1 MSHAF
6 EKARAQ
12 ICRLHGAAVVLTF
25 SALLR
30 RQTPAH
36 SRGFLSSHQ
45 DITRLHRRS
54 CVSINTIFRCDI
66 QPRGTTVSRAGDCTK
81 NSGQPAL
88 GRPMASSEPGRSSGH
103 GEETTQP
110 PEGMYWVQMQ
120 GLWALRP
127 IVDLDYNRVRANAS
141 QPTERAVGSTL
152 AQQRVSLSD
161 ADRQW
166 LSQSAGAACSA
177 AALTEA
183 SALPEGEGNSRL
195 ERLPRT
201 QGVIEFRHQHCS
213 PSFAAAVAHD
223 TTPRVQPQPL
233 TSPPPLPLPAPPPQ
247 QVPEQQHQV
256 WPDWLLQWGRRV
268 EDEEGSGHA
277 PGPSAPPSAPT
288 SPPEKPQ
295 RSIVK
300 KCLSQHA
307 KVCHT
312 HSS

>member
-1 MSHAF
+1 
-6 EKARAQ
+6 
-12 ICRLHGAAVVLTF
+12 
-25 SALLR
+25 
-30 RQTPAH
+30 
-36 SRGFLSSHQ
+36 
-45 DITRLHRRS
+45 
-54 CVSINTIFRCDI
+54 
-66 QPRGTTVSRAGDCTK
+66 
-81 NSGQPAL
+81 
-88 GRPMASSEPGRSSGH
+88 MASSEPGRSSGH

-120 GLWALRP
+120 ALWALRP
-127 IVDLDYNRVRANAS
+127 IVDLDSNRVRANAS

-183 SALPEGEGNSRL
+183 SAPPEGEGNSRL

-277 PGPSAPPSAPT
+277 PGPSAPPSAPP
-288 SPPEKPQ
+288 SPPKTPQ
-295 RSIVK
+295 RSMVK
-300 KCLSQHA
+300 KCPSPQHA
-307 KVCHT
+307 KVCT
-312 HSS
+312 HPQLPMPEEKQWPQAADSTALSTIQAVETRPRVVLPPQPVGCAAAEGTAGACGPRSSYGALAH

>member
-1 MSHAF
+1 M
-6 EKARAQ
+6 
-12 ICRLHGAAVVLTF
+12 TF
-25 SALLR
+25 N
-30 RQTPAH
+30 
-36 SRGFLSSHQ
+36 
-45 DITRLHRRS
+45 TRVCRRS
-54 CVSINTIFRCDI
+54 CVSINTIFRCPHPT
-66 QPRGTTVSRAGDCTK
+66 PRNDCVARRRLYEKQRSVSV
-81 NSGQPAL
+81 L

-110 PEGMYWVQMQ
+110 PEGMYWVQVQ

-127 IVDLDYNRVRANAS
+127 IADLDYNRVRANAS

-268 EDEEGSGHA
+268 EDEGGSDHA
-277 PGPSAPPSAPT
+277 PDPSASPSAPPS
-288 SPPEKPQ
+288 PPGTPQ
-295 RSIVK
+295 RSMVK
-300 KCLSQHA
+300 VPQRSPRCQHTQRQKPA
-307 KVCHT
+307 LYPP
-312 HSS
+312 